1 MVDRGNHPPSANTC
15 APAPVVAVC
24 SGKPASKC
32 ARPRPRLQLV
42 LDADGRVVAGETTK
56 GRAEEEEGGGGSA
69 DNDASP
75 PAAEEEAAEAERWR
89 RYAART

>member
-1 MVDRGNHPPSANTC
+1 
-15 APAPVVAVC
+15 
-24 SGKPASKC
+24 
-32 ARPRPRLQLV
+32 V